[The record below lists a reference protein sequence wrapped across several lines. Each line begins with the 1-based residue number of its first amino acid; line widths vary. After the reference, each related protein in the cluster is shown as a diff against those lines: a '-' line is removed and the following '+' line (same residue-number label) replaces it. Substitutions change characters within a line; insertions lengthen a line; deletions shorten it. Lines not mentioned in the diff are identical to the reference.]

1 MTVDRGSAVLGAA
14 LVLLGAAL
22 GPIAFPYRELVAGAC
37 AAVILAILWGGRRP

>member
-1 MTVDRGSAVLGAA
+1 MTDDRPRLVVLGAA

-37 AAVILAILWGGRRP
+37 ATVILAITWRAER

>member
-1 MTVDRGSAVLGAA
+1 MDDRARMVVLGAA

-37 AAVILAILWGGRRP
+37 ATVILAIVWKGDR